1 MSKGILIDTTRCIDC
16 QRCVVACK
24 LVNGLLKDSQGG
36 FRSADPYRQLTTDV
50 DLPGDAG
57 GDEPLSCQT
66 LNVVE
71 THGDVYVRR
80 FCMHCAD
87 PTCVSVC
94 PVGAFEKTSAGPV
107 VYDADKC
114 IGCRYCMMACPF
126 GIPRYEWNR
135 VWTPRVRKCHMCD
148 NRQAKG
154 MQPACTSVCPV
165 QAGVFGEREDLLRE
179 AENRL
184 REEPRK
190 YVQHIYGKDEVGGT
204 SVLFLSAVPFER
216 LGLPTNLPMEAIPDY
231 TFRVVSKLPRL
242 ASIAAVLLGGMYW
255 ITSRRDEVARAE
267 REEDEKKNR

>member
-1 MSKGILIDTTRCIDC
+1 
-16 QRCVVACK
+16 
-24 LVNGLLKDSQGG
+24 
-36 FRSADPYRQLTTDV
+36 
-50 DLPGDAG
+50 
-57 GDEPLSCQT
+57 
-66 LNVVE
+66 
-71 THGDVYVRR
+71 
-80 FCMHCAD
+80 
-87 PTCVSVC
+87 
-94 PVGAFEKTSAGPV
+94 
-107 VYDADKC
+107 
-114 IGCRYCMMACPF
+114 
-126 GIPRYEWNR
+126 
-135 VWTPRVRKCHMCD
+135 MCD